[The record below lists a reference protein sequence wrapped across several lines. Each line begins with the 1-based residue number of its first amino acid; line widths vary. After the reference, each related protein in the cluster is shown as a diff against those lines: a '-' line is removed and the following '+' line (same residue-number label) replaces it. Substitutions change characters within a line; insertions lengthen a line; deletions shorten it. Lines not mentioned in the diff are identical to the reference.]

1 MQNVKNNDG
10 KSNAVDRPTLL
21 AKDLP
26 YILAGE
32 VFRLFNAAPI
42 LCIVAIAILMP
53 TCADYL
59 HIIRKECIL

>member
-42 LCIVAIAILMP
+42 LCIGGILLNTPKVA
-53 TCADYL
+53 T
-59 HIIRKECIL
+59 K